1 MPLPRHRGDEEAVPT
16 TPTRLQIATRMH
28 ELLLREIGHGIEVE
42 RLLTRDRYAR
52 DVLLVCDACTG
63 SDLARLAAE
72 FRLLTPGAARPAPT
86 ASPGHA
92 THPTDWS
99 RDTSGFGGSH
109 PPEVRPANLPPA
121 PTDSGRRSRL
131 PWR

>member
-1 MPLPRHRGDEEAVPT
+1 MRT

-52 DVLLVCDACTG
+52 DVLLVCDACNDTE
-63 SDLARLAAE
+63 LPRLAAD
-72 FRLLTPGAARPAPT
+72 FRRLTPGAAGGPPPLPT
-86 ASPGHA
+86 AHPGHSA
-92 THPTDWS
+92 HPTDWS
-99 RDTSGFGGSH
+99 RDTSGFGVSR
-109 PPEVRPANLPPA
+109 PPDVRMTPAAATVPA
-121 PTDSGRRSRL
+121 ARPNWRARL

>member
-1 MPLPRHRGDEEAVPT
+1 MLT

-52 DVLLVCDACTG
+52 DVLLVCDACKG
-63 SDLARLAAE
+63 SELPGLACE
-72 FRLLTPGAARPAPT
+72 FRLLTPGAVRPPPVAS
-86 ASPGHA
+86 AVSPGHA
-92 THPTDWS
+92 AHPTEWS
-99 RDTSGFGGSH
+99 RDTSGFGVSH